1 MRKDEKTGIGG
12 KIAALRTGLLNGFQ
26 RMKYRKKLGVICF
39 LTGML
44 PLNVMGIFCY
54 QQTVRLLYTRE
65 YRAMDSALQTAVAS
79 TDTQIR
85 VYEGLLTYL
94 ASSNVVFTIPFQDAS
109 QLVDTY
115 SQLNYEFDVFL
126 NSIYVLHPEVLQ
138 ITVYNAQSGL
148 AHGKQLRPVSD
159 LEAQGWYTPE
169 AVTAKPAWYLNEDGT
184 LCVIQKLPEPYE
196 KYVRSYSENCISI
209 TLDPE
214 YFFQV
219 LESVSSDSRVEVS
232 SPGQLLYSFSADTLD
247 EGRERGRR
255 YSLTSE
261 TTLESELKNVSSY
274 LDIQKLLHEELF
286 DVTWQV
292 DPGLPMVR
300 APNLLLQPL
309 VENALV
315 HGILPNKPKKGR
327 LFLSVSRVMDQIRF
341 TILDNGVGIPQ
352 EKLPTLL
359 KTDSGGYG
367 LKNVDERIRLTYGEE
382 YGLNIQSIE
391 GESTLVTFCIPVDGE
406 KKVREDE
413 NRQIKEGE
421 EKE

>member
-1 MRKDEKTGIGG
+1 MKKTGIGG

-44 PLNVMGIFCY
+44 PLSVMGIFCY

-85 VYEGLLTYL
+85 VYEGLLAYL
-94 ASSNVVFTIPFQDAS
+94 ASSNVVFTIPFQDTS
-109 QLVDTY
+109 QIVDTY

-169 AVTAKPAWYLNEDGT
+169 AVTARPSWYLNEDGT

-214 YFFQV
+214 LFFQV

-232 SPGQLLYSFSADTLD
+232 SPEQLLYSFSADTLD
-247 EGRERGRR
+247 EERERGRW

-261 TTLESELKNVSSY
+261 TTLADWEILLEKPARLLTEPISRMSAVIVLIILACLILIVVMSGFWAALFMKRINLFYGHIQEVKNGNLAVDVRDDCPDEIGDLTKSFQEMLDRLNRLIQEDYQNKILLREAELKALQAQINPHFLYNCLSLINSRA
-274 LDIQKLLHEELF
+274 LLAGQEEISRMS
-286 DVTWQV
+286 Q
-292 DPGLPMVR
+292 
-300 APNLLLQPL
+300 
-309 VENALV
+309 
-315 HGILPNKPKKGR
+315 
-327 LFLSVSRVMDQIRF
+327 LSVRF
-341 TILDNGVGIPQ
+341 
-352 EKLPTLL
+352 LP
-359 KTDSGGYG
+359 D
-367 LKNVDERIRLTYGEE
+367 DAE
-382 YGLNIQSIE
+382 
-391 GESTLVTFCIPVDGE
+391 
-406 KKVREDE
+406 
-413 NRQIKEGE
+413 
-421 EKE
+421 